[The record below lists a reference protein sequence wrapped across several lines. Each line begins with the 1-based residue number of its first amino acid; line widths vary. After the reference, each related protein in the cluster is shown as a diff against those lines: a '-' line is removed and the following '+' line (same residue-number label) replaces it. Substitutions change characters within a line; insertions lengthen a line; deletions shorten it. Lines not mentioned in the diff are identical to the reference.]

1 MGVVIMGAEFKNI
14 KIEIS
19 IKEDLDSI
27 RYFESE
33 SYSSIIKRLI
43 EDNKQLKEDKRKLYN
58 IVLASDNAVALV
70 NDVHKIVYFMELV
83 LNDTVTSEAEKLE
96 DLEIYLQD
104 YIKTDIDSVI
114 ESIDILKDD
123 LSGSNLTVLSK
134 FENYVKTAS

>member
-1 MGVVIMGAEFKNI
+1 MGAEFKNI